1 MPRADS
7 AFPVPVLNDILEAF
21 PSKERE
27 RFLLGCDPVELRFA
41 DILAEPGERIRHVY
55 FPTGSIIAQI
65 TPIDRRVGL
74 GVGMVGNEGMVG
86 IPLILG
92 ATTSLLPA
100 VVQNAGSTLR
110 MTAVL
115 FRRELQG
122 SPVLQSLLNRYLYVV
137 MTQLART
144 AACSHFH
151 VVEARLA
158 RWLLMTQDRSHSN
171 QFHVTHKFLACMLGA
186 RRVCVTTAAL
196 ALQNRGLIHYCR
208 GDVTVLDRAGL
219 EDASCACYEVD
230 KADYIWILGE
240 VKRPSAT

>member
-21 PSKERE
+21 PSQERE
-27 RFLLGCDPVELRFA
+27 RFLLGCDPVELRCA

-65 TPIDRRVGL
+65 TPIDRHAGL

-92 ATTSLLPA
+92 ASTSLLPA
-100 VVQNAGSTLR
+100 VVQSAGPTLR

-171 QFHVTHKFLACMLGA
+171 QFHVTHKFLAGMLGA
-186 RRVCVTTAAL
+186 RRVGVTTAAL
-196 ALQNRGLIHYCR
+196 ALQNRGLIRYCR